1 MGTPVSTADLLW
13 ILREAVVGLVRRE
26 HAGLTLRELSVFLKC
41 YVGEGH
47 HSPTDLARELT
58 VGTPAITRALDGL
71 EEFDLARRKVD
82 PSDRRRIFV
91 GRTAKGAAFLRELW
105 GMIERAAV
113 RPVAARV

>member
-1 MGTPVSTADLLW
+1 MANAISKDDLPR
-13 ILREAVVGLVRRE
+13 ILRESIVGLVRLDV
-26 HAGLTLRELSVFLKC
+26 ADLTLRQLGVFLKC
-41 YVGEGH
+41 YLDEGSH
-47 HSPTDLARELT
+47 TATGLARELN
-58 VGTPAITRALDGL
+58 VGKPAITRALDSL